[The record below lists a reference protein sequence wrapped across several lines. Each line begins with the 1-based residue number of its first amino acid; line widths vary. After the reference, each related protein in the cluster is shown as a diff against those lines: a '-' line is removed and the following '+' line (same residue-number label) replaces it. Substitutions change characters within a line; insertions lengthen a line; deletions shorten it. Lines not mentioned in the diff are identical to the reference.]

1 MRLADYLV
9 DTSALV
15 RLLRNAELRARW
27 ESPLTAGLIAVCPVV
42 ELEFL
47 YTARSAAD
55 REWLQHQLRTVFGWV
70 MMPDRGYERAA
81 EIQHDLTLRGV
92 HRSAG
97 AVDLL
102 IAATAEYH
110 GMSLLHYDRDFDQIA
125 NVTGQPA
132 TWVARAGSIK

>member
-110 GMSLLHYDRDFDQIA
+110 GLSLLHYDRDFDQIA